1 MSSFDKMLG
10 WFLHTR
16 RGRIALFL
24 AIIILWLLIVVI
36 FELELRSTPD
46 DWRLNLASNLFAS
59 C

>member
-16 RGRIALFL
+16 RGRIALIL

-46 DWRLNLASNLFAS
+46 DWRLN
-59 C
+59 